1 MTIKK
6 LDLQSNLDLCQHIS
20 SNIEAS
26 VGWGHTNQ
34 IGLRCKPNSADPWF
48 DSAGS
53 LYDHKTKSHQSSEYD
68 FTVWNL
74 DSDSYLRQ
82 QIEKLQEL
90 EKFSI
95 GRVRIMNLLPQRGLS
110 VHRDKEVRYH
120 LVLKTN
126 PLAYFAFSDRMKALP
141 TDVTEMGRF
150 YHIPKDGFWYFV
162 DTTKL
167 HWVYNG
173 GKENR
178 IHIVVSGI
186 KCIQ

>member
-6 LDLQSNLDLCQHIS
+6 LSLQSNLALCQKIS
-20 SNIEAS
+20 SDIEAS

-34 IGLRCKPNSADPWF
+34 IGLRCKINSVDPWF

-53 LYDHKTKSHQSSEYD
+53 LYSQETKSYLGSESD

-74 DSDSYLRQ
+74 NTDNYLRQ

-95 GRVRIMNLLPQRGLS
+95 NRVRIMRLLPLRGLS
-110 VHRDKEVRYH
+110 VHRDSEVRYH

-126 PLAYFAFSDRMKALP
+126 PKAYFAFTDNIEVSS
-141 TDVTEMGRF
+141 TDVTEIGKF
-150 YHIPKDGFWYFV
+150 YHIPSDGHWYFV
-162 DTTKL
+162 DTTKF
-167 HWVYNG
+167 HYVYNG
-173 GKENR
+173 GSEER
-178 IHIVVSGI
+178 IHLVVCGE
-186 KCIQ
+186 

>member
-6 LDLQSNLDLCQHIS
+6 LSLQSNLALCQQIS
-20 SNIEAS
+20 SDIEAS

-34 IGLRCKPNSADPWF
+34 IGLRCKINSVNPWF

-53 LYDHKTKSHQSSEYD
+53 LYNQETNSHVSSEYD

-74 DSDSYLRQ
+74 DSDNYLRQ

-95 GRVRIMNLLPQRGLS
+95 GRVRIMNLLPLKGLS
-110 VHRDKEVRYH
+110 VHRDNEVRYH

-126 PLAYFAFSDRMKALP
+126 PKAYFSFSDKIEVSSN
-141 TDVTEMGRF
+141 DVTEIGKF
-150 YHIPKDGFWYFV
+150 YHIPSDGHWYFV
-162 DTTKL
+162 DTTKH
-167 HWVYNG
+167 HWVFNG
-173 GKENR
+173 HKKENR
-178 IHIVVSGI
+178 IHIVVCGG
-186 KCIQ
+186 KQ